1 MGNEWIDDVW
11 VIGRWMDDGW
21 LKGDGWVDVG

>member
-1 MGNEWIDDVW
+1 MGNEWIDDGW